1 MSKLKHSGE
10 NAAEIL
16 LSCLPGRGLLFVKT
30 PEGGH
35 MVRKLVTLFCGSM
48 IPLWLSTALPPLSIS
63 LRTNSGGCKLNRVS
77 NGHLPRGKK
86 HGQG

>member
-1 MSKLKHSGE
+1 
-10 NAAEIL
+10 
-16 LSCLPGRGLLFVKT
+16 
-30 PEGGH
+30 